1 MAKKL
6 PQKVGSFLM
15 ENKNE
20 IIQLV
25 QMKVEL
31 IKSILDYK
39 KTKEEISLQKEALDV
54 KRKEIEAN
62 TFIELQ
68 RIKAS
73 LESSKMEYEI
83 ELSKREMEHTEK
95 MKKLDI
101 VHEQLKEGNEL
112 IKMIIED
119 NKEEI
124 IKYHKDIIK
133 DFTEFQLNLVRVLKD
148 L

>member
-6 PQKVGSFLM
+6 PQKVGTFLK

-20 IIQLV
+20 IIQLA
-25 QMKVEL
+25 QMKIQL
-31 IKSILDYK
+31 ITSILDYK
-39 KTKEEISLQKEALDV
+39 KTKEEIAFQKEALDV

-62 TFIELQ
+62 TLIELQ
-68 RIKAS
+68 KIKTS
-73 LESSKMEYEI
+73 LENTKMEYEF
-83 ELSKREMEHTEK
+83 ELSKREMEHKEK
-95 MKKLDI
+95 MKKLEI
-101 VHEQLKEGNEL
+101 VHEQLKEGNEF
-112 IKMIIED
+112 IKKIIED

-124 IKYHKDIIK
+124 IKHHKDIIR